1 MWIANFFTIFL
12 IFLPAFLA
20 NASPVVA
27 KNIPIIR
34 ELSWPIH
41 EKIFGKNKTVRGLIT
56 GILVG
61 MLTGLVLYFSRHLFV
76 RYLPNYTTIYNLYY
90 SWWQALFI
98 GGILATWALIGDM
111 GKSFI
116 KRRLGKKPGTMFQP
130 WDGIDYMVGA
140 IIFVLPWYS
149 MTLSAMIFLLIIGP
163 LLSLAMNTL
172 AYTIGWKECW
182 Y

>member
-1 MWIANFFTIFL
+1 
-12 IFLPAFLA
+12 
-20 NASPVVA
+20 
-27 KNIPIIR
+27 
-34 ELSWPIH
+34 
-41 EKIFGKNKTVRGLIT
+41 
-56 GILVG
+56 
-61 MLTGLVLYFSRHLFV
+61 
-76 RYLPNYTTIYNLYY
+76 
-90 SWWQALFI
+90 
-98 GGILATWALIGDM
+98 
-111 GKSFI
+111 
-116 KRRLGKKPGTMFQP
+116 MFQP